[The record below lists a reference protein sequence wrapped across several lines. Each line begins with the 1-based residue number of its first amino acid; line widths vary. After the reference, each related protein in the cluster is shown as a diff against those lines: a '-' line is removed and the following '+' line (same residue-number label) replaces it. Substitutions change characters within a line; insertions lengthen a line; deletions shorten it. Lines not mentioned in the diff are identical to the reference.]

1 MKALAEFVMRGRKP
15 AILVVMIAA
24 VLPMLFPVSAAAGSL
39 VLLRRGLADAAS
51 VVGWA
56 LLPAMTWWLLG
67 EPRPLLV
74 IVGTLV
80 LAQVLRGS
88 ISWLR
93 VVLTSVCVGV
103 LFAAV
108 LGQVQGE
115 LIASTVTALQQVLPE
130 MLGEA
135 YSSLTAIQRERLVA
149 LLPPLLTGI
158 MAALLQLLCLMCLM
172 VARYWQAVLY
182 NPGGFARELQAL
194 RIPAPV
200 AAALLAA
207 VVLAP
212 YGGSDLLML
221 APLLSLPLL
230 LAGVA
235 LVHALVAARRI
246 AVFWLAGMYVSLVL
260 FMQLT
265 YPLLVL
271 LAVVDSVLDF
281 RRGSPPES

>member
-80 LAQVLRGS
+80 LAQVLRNS

-235 LVHALVAARRI
+235 LVHALVADRRI